1 MVFTNTVLGLTHL
14 KLTKNISAVF
24 LRWVFCR
31 QRPYAA
37 VMELADM
44 TDSKSVA
51 SDGVWVRVPPAAPV
65 GASLSTYPTPK
76 NPCLP
81 CVILQKHGGHVKCER
96 TKRKITVFRL

>member
-1 MVFTNTVLGLTHL
+1 MGILQAET
-14 KLTKNISAVF
+14 
-24 LRWVFCR
+24 
-31 QRPYAA
+31 YAA

-81 CVILQKHGGHVKCER
+81 CVILQKRGGHVKCEK
-96 TKRKITVFRL
+96 TKKKNHSLSTVIFSFLDR

>member
-1 MVFTNTVLGLTHL
+1 MGILQAET
-14 KLTKNISAVF
+14 
-24 LRWVFCR
+24 
-31 QRPYAA
+31 YAA

-81 CVILQKHGGHVKCER
+81 HVILQKCGGHVKVN
-96 TKRKITVFRL
+96 TKKVTTVWL